1 MNAEQLSLFRRIA
14 DTIYRDD
21 CEMIEAL
28 AVVIHTTVSLARA
41 LHVPLT
47 VLQQGVTKAYDM
59 PKENLPE

>member
-1 MNAEQLSLFRRIA
+1 MNAEQRSLFRRIT
-14 DTIYRDD
+14 DVVYRDD

-28 AVVIHTTVSLARA
+28 AVVIHITVSLARA

-59 PKENLPE
+59 PKEDLPK